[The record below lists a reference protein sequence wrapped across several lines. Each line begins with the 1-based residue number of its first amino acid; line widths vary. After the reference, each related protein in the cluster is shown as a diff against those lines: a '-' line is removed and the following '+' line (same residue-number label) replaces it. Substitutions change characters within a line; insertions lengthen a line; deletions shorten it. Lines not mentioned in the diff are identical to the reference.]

1 MGFEESGRDESEV
14 ILRAL
19 SGKPGYTELGRLENT
34 GGMVEVL
41 VVSLMDILS
50 LQGLCRWLLGR

>member
-50 LQGLCRWLLGR
+50 LQGLCR